1 MLATPISAAPMLPPP
16 ISGPERGPLTSPQPH
31 FASAVPDLRQ
41 TRFGVDPPGGG
52 THSLALRSYREASA
66 AEGFAGRI
74 YHPGQAPSAIATEN
88 ALVAR
93 SILAPVYVHDSAAS
107 KMARLSNL
115 HRDAPRYGALVNLL
129 A

>member
-1 MLATPISAAPMLPPP
+1 MHAAGAM
-16 ISGPERGPLTSPQPH
+16 
-31 FASAVPDLRQ
+31 
-41 TRFGVDPPGGG
+41 
-52 THSLALRSYREASA
+52 RSYREASL

-74 YHPGQAPSAIATEN
+74 IHPGQAPSAIATEN

-107 KMARLSNL
+107 KMARLSNQ
-115 HRDAPRYGALVNLL
+115 HRDAPRYGNLVNLL